1 MLPFIIIVIIIITII
16 ITIIIVI
23 VHVTKPQTVEIC
35 TADNHIT
42 VQMTIRAV
50 TICATETHTGDE
62 ECTKLTQRRGD
73 SCSSTTK

>member
-16 ITIIIVI
+16 IITVI

-42 VQMTIRAV
+42 AHMAIRAV
-50 TICATETHTGDE
+50 TICATETHT
-62 ECTKLTQRRGD
+62 R
-73 SCSSTTK
+73 